1 MQDLLSHSESADLCD
16 LWQRRQQLSPQEMG
30 RMYTI
35 VTRALHPCAPPE
47 LRSLDDSKQELI
59 AQFIYAK
66 VLRLHTAITTETDQE
81 EDANGANTAS
91 PSAASQHSAPSS
103 AMALCAYFKRYLIDC
118 TRASRLRWRVTLGEG
133 GITDDRLETELGTG
147 DEEEDALRDHGL
159 SEERVQTA
167 ARDFIQSLPEPE
179 RLMLRESF
187 AEEFAGGLSGVAS
200 RHCIASYHY
209 RAGKLGL
216 VHSRNSLPRDYG
228 RTLMGSWIQ
237 NTLQIAIE
245 RENMSAIHR
254 VFKILALEASMC
266 HETPVHT

>member
-1 MQDLLSHSESADLCD
+1 MQDLLNHSESADLGD

-30 RMYTI
+30 RMYDI
-35 VTRALHPCAPPE
+35 VTRALHPCAPSE
-47 LRSLDDSKQELI
+47 LRSLDEPKQELI

-66 VLRLHTAITTETDQE
+66 VLRLNVPSISHTDHDE
-81 EDANGANTAS
+81 EAKEPDAAS
-91 PSAASQHSAPSS
+91 PCASQQSTPSS
-103 AMALCAYFKRYLIDC
+103 AVALCAYFKRYLIDC
-118 TRASRLRWRVTLGEG
+118 TRASRLRRRVSLDED
-133 GITDDRLETELGTG
+133 GINEDRIEAELGTS
-147 DEEEDALRDHGL
+147 DEEEYALHDHGL
-159 SEERVQTA
+159 NDEQVSAA
-167 ARDFIQSLPEPE
+167 ARDFIHSLPAPE
-179 RLMLRESF
+179 RLMLCESF
-187 AEEFAGGLSGVAS
+187 AEELAGGLSGVAS

-216 VHSRNSLPRDYG
+216 VHSRSALPRDYG

-237 NTLQIAIE
+237 NTLQIEIE

>member
-1 MQDLLSHSESADLCD
+1 MQDLLSHTESADLGD

-35 VTRALHPCAPPE
+35 VTRALRPCAPSE
-47 LRSLDDSKQELI
+47 LRSLDEPKQELI

-66 VLRLHTAITTETDQE
+66 VLRLHIASTAETDQE
-81 EDANGANTAS
+81 DEANGSDAAS
-91 PSAASQHSAPSS
+91 PTASQHSTPSG
-103 AMALCAYFKRYLIDC
+103 AVALCAYFKRYLIDC
-118 TRASRLRWRVTLGEG
+118 TRASRLRRRVALGED
-133 GITDDRLETELGTG
+133 GIDGDRLEAELGG
-147 DEEEDALRDHGL
+147 SDEEEDALRDHGL
-159 SEERVQTA
+159 SDEQVRAA
-167 ARDFIQSLPEPE
+167 ARDFIQSLAEPE

-187 AEEFAGGLSGVAS
+187 AEESAGGLSGVAS

-216 VHSRNSLPRDYG
+216 VHSRSALPRDYG
-228 RTLMGSWIQ
+228 RTLMGNWIQ
-237 NTLQIAIE
+237 NTLQIAID

-254 VFKILALEASMC
+254 VFKILALEASMS